1 MILNLGCIVEG
12 HGDVAAVP
20 RLLNRMQQELAPETY
35 LNLLQPW
42 RIGRYKLVQPDELEN
57 AVERVARRLAPPRAI
72 LILIDADDDCPKE
85 LAPKLL
91 ARARRARSDVPVG
104 VVLAKFEFEAWFLA
118 AVESLGGR
126 RGLKQDLPPVANPEG
141 VRNAKGWL
149 TSHMEGSRAYTETL
163 DQPALAAIFDME
175 LARKRS
181 DSFDKCWREVQRLF
195 RKVPKQPPEKGLPTG

>member
-12 HGDVAAVP
+12 HGDVAAV
-20 RLLNRMQQELAPETY
+20 RCLLERTRRQLAPETY

-42 RIGRYKLVQPDELEN
+42 RIGRYKLVQPGELEN
-57 AVERVARRLAPPRAI
+57 AVERAARCLDPPRAI
-72 LILIDADDDCPKE
+72 LILIDAEDDCPKE
-85 LAPKLL
+85 LAPRLL
-91 ARARRARSDVPVG
+91 ARAQRARSDVPVG

-126 RGLKQDLPPVANPEG
+126 RGLKQDLPPVADPEG

-149 TSHMEGSRAYTETL
+149 TRHMEGSRAYTETL

-175 LARKRS
+175 LARNRS

-195 RKVPKQPPEKGLPTG
+195 QEATKEPPEKGLPTG